1 MVKPLPEPH
10 EGICSEVRRLI
21 SERLHLCFLFRGV
34 NNASKSAIFLPLRNL
49 RILLARPGGRRLS
62 ARAVR
67 DTPGLSGRG
76 AGHVDV
82 EYWIR
87 KA

>member
-1 MVKPLPEPH
+1 MWKLLPEPH

-21 SERLHLCFLFRGV
+21 SQRLHLCFLFRFM
-34 NNASKSAIFLPLRNL
+34 NNTFKSAIFLPLCNL

-67 DTPGLSGRG
+67 DN
-76 AGHVDV
+76 D
-82 EYWIR
+82 
-87 KA
+87 